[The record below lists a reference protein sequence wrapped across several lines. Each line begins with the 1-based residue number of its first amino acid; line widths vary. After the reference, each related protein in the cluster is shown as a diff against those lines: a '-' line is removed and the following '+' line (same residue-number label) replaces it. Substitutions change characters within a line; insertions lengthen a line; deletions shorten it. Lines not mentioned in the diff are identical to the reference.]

1 MFLSYFFFHRKAPHF
16 CYGSYIYQLYQTSFF
31 VAREVAALGLCLGP
45 KPMRCKKGRTKTL
58 RRCLKAAAV
67 RKAEQIILSRRNAE
81 ERVYPIA
88 TVPLAS
94 SCGGTGGASTLK
106 SVRGGTASVSAC
118 PSSVWRPRLSLLTL
132 PSSPEARRK
141 ARLRTCHQQKL
152 VAKTT
157 LLVFLLT
164 CYVITLEVLA
174 QFFLL
179 CILVTRCHT
188 VL

>member
-1 MFLSYFFFHRKAPHF
+1 
-16 CYGSYIYQLYQTSFF
+16 
-31 VAREVAALGLCLGP
+31 
-45 KPMRCKKGRTKTL
+45 MRCKKGRTKTL

-67 RKAEQIILSRRNAE
+67 RKAEQTILSRRNAE
-81 ERVYPIA
+81 ERVYPSA

-94 SCGGTGGASTLK
+94 SCGGTGGAL
-106 SVRGGTASVSAC
+106 
-118 PSSVWRPRLSLLTL
+118 PLS
-132 PSSPEARRK
+132 
-141 ARLRTCHQQKL
+141 QFV